1 MLYDLSNA
9 LQAESFK
16 TRCNFLYKKGGIVEL
31 NDKAN
36 RTKKQN
42 AYLYLLFGYFGVETG
57 NNVETVKN
65 EYFKAAVNPDYF
77 VRQKYDSV
85 LKHDRTYLRST
96 RDLTVEEM
104 CICIDRFKIWSAKE
118 AGIYL
123 PDAEDKEKVRY
134 MELEVERNNKFL

>member
-1 MLYDLSNA
+1 MLYDLSNP

-16 TRCNFLYKKGGIVEL
+16 TRCNFLFKKGGVVEL

-36 RTKKQN
+36 RTKNQN

-57 NNVETVKN
+57 NNIETVKN
-65 EYFKAAVNPDYF
+65 EYFKLTVNPDYF
-77 VRQKYDSV
+77 VRKKFDQL
-85 LKHDRTYLRST
+85 LKHERIYLRST

-104 CICIDRFKIWSAKE
+104 RVCIDRFKNWSSQE

-123 PDAEDKEKVRY
+123 PDAKDKEKIRQ
-134 MELEVERNNKFL
+134 MELEVERNRNYL